1 MIGLGKLG
9 SPMAA
14 LFAAKG
20 HDVIALDVNPSVVSL
35 LQAGRA
41 PVDEPKLQEM
51 IDAGRARLTPTSDF
65 DLAAKSEATFL
76 VVPTPSDP
84 NGAFSNEY
92 VLAAIEKLGSAI
104 AGHSQHHVVAITS
117 TVMPGSMDGP
127 IREVLERTSGR
138 TVGDDVGLCYNPEFI
153 ALGSVIDNMLEP
165 DFLLIGESDARAG
178 AVIASVYESV
188 CSNRPPVRR
197 MNFINAELS
206 KIAVNT
212 FVTTKISYANM
223 LADLCDRLPGA
234 DADVVAE
241 AVGSDTRIG
250 RKYLRGAIGY
260 GGPCFPRDNV
270 AFSALAARVG
280 AHADI
285 ARATDAINRY
295 QIERLSAAVV
305 QKVAP
310 QARVAVLG
318 MSYKPD
324 TPIVEESQ
332 GVLLA
337 QRLHEL
343 GYAVIIHDPMAGAA
357 AARALGSGAALE
369 TSAGEALRNADIAVI
384 TTPWPEYAHLGRGG
398 VRRIPLIDC
407 WRILSKES
415 QAAFDVIWLGY
426 ARAQPQRTPGSKRSV
441 LT

>member
-35 LQAGRA
+35 LQSGRP

-51 IDAGRARLTPTSDF
+51 IDAGRPRLTATSDF
-65 DLAAKSEATFL
+65 ALAAKSEATFV

-84 NGAFSNEY
+84 NGTFSNQY
-92 VLAAIEKLGSAI
+92 VLAAVEKLGSAL
-104 AGHSQHHVVAITS
+104 ARHSEYHVVAITS

-127 IREVLERTSGR
+127 IRETLERTSRR
-138 TVGDDVGLCYNPEFI
+138 TVSADVGLCYNPEFI

-165 DFLLIGESDARAG
+165 DFTLIGESDARAG
-178 AVIASVYESV
+178 AIVASVYQNV
-188 CSNRPPVRR
+188 CSNSPPVRR
-197 MNFINAELS
+197 MSFINAELA

-212 FVTTKISYANM
+212 YVTTKISYANM

-234 DADVVAE
+234 DADVVVNAI
-241 AVGSDTRIG
+241 GSDSRIG

-270 AFSALAARVG
+270 AFSALAAQLG
-280 AHADI
+280 ANADI

-295 QIERLSAAVV
+295 QIERLSTAVIKRV
-305 QKVAP
+305 SP
-310 QARVAVLG
+310 GGRVAVLG

-324 TPIVEESQ
+324 TSIIEESQ
-332 GVLLA
+332 GIQLA
-337 QRLHEL
+337 HRLSNE
-343 GYAVIIHDPMAGAA
+343 GYAVIIHDPLAGGA
-357 AARALGSGAALE
+357 AARALGASVTQE
-369 TSAGEALRNADIAVI
+369 TSAARAVRNADIAVI
-384 TTPWPEYAHLGRGG
+384 TTPWPEYAQLGREAAA
-398 VRRIPLIDC
+398 RRIPVIDC
-407 WRILSKES
+407 WRVLSKES
-415 QAAFDVIWLGY
+415 QLAFDIIWLGY
-426 ARAQPQRTPGSKRSV
+426 GEKVAAAAK
-441 LT
+441 L